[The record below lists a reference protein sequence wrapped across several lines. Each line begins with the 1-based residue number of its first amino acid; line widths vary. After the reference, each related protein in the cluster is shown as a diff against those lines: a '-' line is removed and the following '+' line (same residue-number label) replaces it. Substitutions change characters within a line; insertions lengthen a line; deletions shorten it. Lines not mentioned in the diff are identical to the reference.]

1 MLCRY
6 DFGGFGT
13 TGTIRT
19 GAVPAA
25 ILLSQD
31 RSRYVSDSNDDVRS
45 GLVEVPLALSF
56 EQIRKRRE
64 FTDVGDTIDEREP
77 PIPRPVAQE
86 HP

>member
-6 DFGGFGT
+6 DFGGFGIN
-13 TGTIRT
+13 GTIRT

-25 ILLSQD
+25 ILLNQD
-31 RSRYVSDSNDDVRS
+31 RSRYVTDSNADVIA
-45 GLVEVPLALSF
+45 GLVEVSLALSF

-64 FTDVGDTIDEREP
+64 LTDAGDTIDEREP